1 MNRYG
6 FPEPDA
12 SRSEAIAVAGAPRGG
27 NLVDVTL
34 PSGEAGMCR
43 LPTKFRKLILV
54 NRGTFL
60 IVGRAQ
66 HDFTT
71 ARGAKGQVRFEAV
84 HILHAEQ
91 VKHLQKGGQ
100 WPVGGAFGDDALRA
114 RFWPKG
120 GGAGLFACNVYP
132 GVEALLGYTPPDA
145 GGAGAGA
152 GGAGGAGAAA
162 AAARP
167 PAAPG
172 RNGGGGGGDS
182 DGSDSDGSDRED
194 SMSGVFVNRNR
205 VAPTWSSGDEDD
217 SDLCSESDSDGDGGW
232 AERIEA
238 AKKKMAESGGGGN
251 AGAGGGKGGKG
262 GNDGGGDGGGDGGV
276 PKERGD
282 ALRGD
287 DGEFSALAYALGL
300 KGKRRG

>member
-84 HILHAEQ
+84 HILHRLAE
-91 VKHLQKGGQ
+91 
-100 WPVGGAFGDDALRA
+100 R
-114 RFWPKG
+114 
-120 GGAGLFACNVYP
+120 
-132 GVEALLGYTPPDA
+132 GY
-145 GGAGAGA
+145 
-152 GGAGGAGAAA
+152 
-162 AAARP
+162 
-167 PAAPG
+167 
-172 RNGGGGGGDS
+172 
-182 DGSDSDGSDRED
+182 
-194 SMSGVFVNRNR
+194 
-205 VAPTWSSGDEDD
+205 
-217 SDLCSESDSDGDGGW
+217 GW
-232 AERIEA
+232 AMLEVQRLGF
-238 AKKKMAESGGGGN
+238 M
-251 AGAGGGKGGKG
+251 
-262 GNDGGGDGGGDGGV
+262 DGGGVAAWRTAEPMLDEHPDVAELWAACRTGAASGVAVQRVLFAQVQEPVWAEGDTPTSPQEHLPGASRGEERPAAHGKV
-276 PKERGD
+276 PGYSADAEAEWCRLNPCEKGPGCERN
-282 ALRGD
+282 
-287 DGEFSALAYALGL
+287 
-300 KGKRRG
+300 KWGKRVPEESEECEEYPTCTWCSCGWCPWGHHVLIKKRYQW